1 MNPCVLRRV
10 ASTRL
15 FCFLLFG
22 CAPMWAHAQ
31 SSPTPAGQPDAAN
44 ATSGSAASAASEGSE
59 ADANANPD
67 GPPRFGISLD
77 TLESLKPMLL
87 RHMELQRFRFL
98 SDLDASE
105 LERLLAAA
113 PDNLRDLLGTQG
125 YFDPKI
131 HINWQP
137 AASSDPK
144 TAPLGEVDIRVEPG
158 PLTEVATSQV
168 YFQGDI
174 ATDETAKAQRELL
187 QRSSQ
192 QAVGKPFTQ
201 SQWDSAKGTALR
213 LLTAERYPRGRIV
226 NSLSDID
233 TTTRQAHWHIEL
245 DSGPPVFIGDVRIE
259 GAQRYDPVTA
269 ERLARLAGLQKGADY
284 SLVNLQNAQQSISD
298 SGYYTSVFA
307 YVDLDQEGENRNS
320 AAPVVVQVKE
330 AQPQKVV
337 LGVGGSTN
345 SGPRLSL
352 EHTHLRLPLI
362 DWRAHSKIQ
371 LEKDDQLISSDWS
384 APIEDDGWHWL
395 ASGRI
400 ARQIDNNTTT
410 SSLRLSLGRSEES
423 PALDRRYFVQYDRAR
438 TVNTES
444 ELASSDG
451 NEAALSINYGWTW
464 RRFDNV
470 PFPDQG
476 YGLGLTLG
484 AGTTLGSVRQPF
496 TTTQVRWL
504 GYWPLGGSIKEDLLA
519 GVASGEQRP
528 ADKRSRF
535 GRLALRLQGGA
546 VLADAD
552 APIPDTQLFLTG
564 GDNTVRGYGLRD
576 IGVTQS
582 DGSVTAGRYLAVA
595 SFEWQRPIWS
605 DGARTAWESVVFV
618 DAGAVAN
625 QVAKLEAKVGVGV
638 GARYNSPVGP
648 LQMDLAYG
656 LDAKRFRIHLNVG
669 FTF

>member
-1 MNPCVLRRV
+1 MNPPFLRRV

-15 FCFLLFG
+15 FCLLLLST
-22 CAPMWAHAQ
+22 APAWAHAQ
-31 SSPTPAGQPDAAN
+31 DTTSPAKAPETAAPAPAATDEEVDAKA
-44 ATSGSAASAASEGSE
+44 
-59 ADANANPD
+59 
-67 GPPRFGISLD
+67 PPRFGITLD
-77 TLESLKPMLL
+77 TLEALRPLLL
-87 RHMELQRFRFL
+87 RHMELQRFRTL

-105 LERLLAAA
+105 LERLLVAA

-125 YFDPKI
+125 YFDAKI
-131 HINWQP
+131 AVSWKP
-137 AASSDPK
+137 AAADDPA
-144 TAPLGEVDIRVEPG
+144 APVLGEVQIRVEPG
-158 PLTEVATSQV
+158 PATKVASSNV
-168 YFQGDI
+168 YFKGDI
-174 ATDETAKAQRELL
+174 ATAEAATAQRELM
-187 QRSSQ
+187 QRSSLKL
-192 QAVGKPFTQ
+192 VDKPFSQ
-201 SQWDSAKGTALR
+201 AQWDSAKSDTLR
-213 LLTAERYPRGRIV
+213 LLTTQRYPRGRIL

-233 TTTRQAHWHIEL
+233 TIAHEAHWYIEL
-245 DSGPPVFIGDVRIE
+245 DSGQPVFIGDVRVE
-259 GAQRYDPVTA
+259 GADRYDPITA
-269 ERLARLAGLQKGADY
+269 ERLVRLAGLTRGADY
-284 SLVNLQNAQQSISD
+284 SLAHLQDAQQKISD

-307 YVDLDQEGENRNS
+307 YVDLDQEGADKDS

-330 AQPQKVV
+330 AKPQKVV

-362 DWRAHSKIQ
+362 GWKAHSKLQ
-371 LEKDDQLISSDWS
+371 LEKDDQLLTSDWS

-395 ASGRI
+395 SSGRI
-400 ARQIDNNTTT
+400 ARQIDGTTTT
-410 SSLRLSLGRSEES
+410 SSLRLSMGRSEES
-423 PALDRRYFVQYDRAR
+423 ASLDRRYFLQYDRAR

-444 ELASSDG
+444 VLASSDG

-484 AGTTLGSVRQPF
+484 VGTTLGTVRKPF

-504 GYWPLGGSIKEDLLA
+504 GFWPLGGSIKEDLLA
-519 GVASGEQRP
+519 GVTTGDDRP
-528 ADKRSRF
+528 VDKRSRL

-546 VLADAD
+546 VLANAD
-552 APIPDTQLFLTG
+552 TPIPDTQLYRTG
-564 GDNTVRGYGLRD
+564 GDSTVRGYGLRD
-576 IGVTQS
+576 IGVERA
-582 DGSVTAGRYLAVA
+582 DGSISAGRYLAVG

-605 DGARTAWESVVFV
+605 GGVRTAWESVVFV

-625 QVAKLEAKVGVGV
+625 QVANLQAKIGVGL

>member
-1 MNPCVLRRV
+1 MNPIFLRRV

-15 FCFLLFG
+15 FCLLLLG
-22 CAPMWAHAQ
+22 AGPMWAHAQ
-31 SSPTPAGQPDAAN
+31 GTADAAKPVD
-44 ATSGSAASAASEGSE
+44 ATPTKPAADGEDAE
-59 ADANANPD
+59 ADAKS
-67 GPPRFGISLD
+67 PPRFGIALD
-77 TLESLKPMLL
+77 TDEALKPMLL
-87 RHMELQRFRFL
+87 RHMELQRYRTL
-98 SDLDASE
+98 IDLDASE
-105 LERLLAAA
+105 LERLLVAA

-131 HINWQP
+131 TVNWTP
-137 AASSDPK
+137 ASASESNAP
-144 TAPLGEVDIRVEPG
+144 PLGEVQIAVEPG
-158 PLTEVATSQV
+158 PSTQVASSNL

-174 ATDETAKAQRELL
+174 ATAEAATAQRELML
-187 QRSSQ
+187 RSSQ
-192 QAVGKPFTQ
+192 KPVDSPFSQAR
-201 SQWDSAKGTALR
+201 WDSTKSETLR
-213 LLTAERYPRGRIV
+213 LLTSQRYPRGRIL

-233 TTTRQAHWHIEL
+233 TTARAAHWHIEL
-245 DSGPPVFIGDVRIE
+245 DSGPPVFVGDVRVE
-259 GAQRYDPVTA
+259 GAERYDPITA
-269 ERLARLAGLQKGADY
+269 ERLVRLAGLTKGADY
-284 SLVNLQNAQQSISD
+284 SLAKLQDAQQKISD

-307 YVDLDQEGENRNS
+307 YVDLDQEGEDKNS

-330 AQPQKVV
+330 AKPQKVV
-337 LGVGGSTN
+337 IGVGGSTD
-345 SGPRLSL
+345 SGARVSF

-362 DWRAHSKIQ
+362 GWRAHSKAQ
-371 LEKDDQLISSDWS
+371 YETNDQLISSDWT

-395 ASGRI
+395 SSGRI
-400 ARQIDNNTTT
+400 ARQIDGTTTT

-423 PALDRRYFVQYDRAR
+423 ASLDRRYFLQYDRAR

-444 ELASSDG
+444 ALASSDG
-451 NEAALSINYGWTW
+451 NEAALSVNYGWTW

-484 AGTTLGSVRQPF
+484 LGTTLGTVRKPF

-504 GYWPLGGSIKEDLLA
+504 GFWPLGGSITEDLLA
-519 GVASGEQRP
+519 GVTSGEDRP
-528 ADKRSRF
+528 VDKRSRF

-546 VLADAD
+546 VLANAD
-552 APIPDTQLFLTG
+552 APIPDTQLYLTG

-576 IGVTQS
+576 IGVEES
-582 DGSVTAGRYLAVA
+582 DGSITAGRYLAVA

-605 DGARTAWESVVFV
+605 DGVRTAWESVVFV
-618 DAGAVAN
+618 DAGAVADE
-625 QVAKLEAKVGVGV
+625 VANLQAKVGVGV

-669 FTF
+669 FSF

>member
-1 MNPCVLRRV
+1 MNFFFLRRV

-15 FCFLLFG
+15 FCWLLLG
-22 CAPMWAHAQ
+22 AGPLWAHAQ
-31 SSPTPAGQPDAAN
+31 SAPESAKPAN
-44 ATSGSAASAASEGSE
+44 AGSPHMAADGEE
-59 ADANANPD
+59 DADAKA
-67 GPPRFGISLD
+67 PPRFGITLD
-77 TLESLKPMLL
+77 TQEALKAMLL

-105 LERLLAAA
+105 LERLLVAA

-131 HINWQP
+131 SVHWSP
-137 AASSDPK
+137 APTTEP
-144 TAPLGEVDIRVEPG
+144 TAPVLGEVQITVDPG
-158 PLTEVATSQV
+158 PATLVASSNL

-174 ATDETAKAQRELL
+174 ATAEAAAAQRELML
-187 QRSSQ
+187 RSSQ
-192 QAVGKPFTQ
+192 KPVDSPFSQAK
-201 SQWDSAKGTALR
+201 WDSAKSDALR
-213 LLTAERYPRGRIV
+213 LLTSERYPRGRIV

-233 TTTRQAHWHIEL
+233 TTARAAHWHIEL

-259 GAQRYDPVTA
+259 GADRYDPITA
-269 ERLARLAGLQKGADY
+269 KRLVRLAGLTRGADY
-284 SLVNLQNAQQSISD
+284 SLAHLQDAQQKISD

-307 YVDLDQEGENRNS
+307 YVDLDQEGPDKDS

-330 AQPQKVV
+330 AKPQKVV

-345 SGPRLSL
+345 GGPRLSM

-362 DWRAHSKIQ
+362 GWRAHSRLQ
-371 LEKDDQLISSDWS
+371 LEKNDQLLASDWS

-395 ASGRI
+395 SSGRI
-400 ARQIDNNTTT
+400 ARQIDDTTTT
-410 SSLRLSLGRSEES
+410 SSLRLSAGKSKES
-423 PALDRRYFVQYDRAR
+423 ATLDRRYFLQYDRAR

-451 NEAALSINYGWTW
+451 NEAALSMNYGWTW

-484 AGTTLGSVRQPF
+484 VGTTLGSVRLPF

-519 GVASGEQRP
+519 GLTSGEDRP

-546 VLADAD
+546 VLAKAS
-552 APIPDTQLFLTG
+552 APIPATQRYLTG
-564 GDNTVRGYGLRD
+564 GDNTVRGYGLRE
-576 IGVTQS
+576 IGVTLA

-605 DGARTAWESVVFV
+605 DGVRSSWESVVFV
-618 DAGAVAN
+618 DAGAVTN
-625 QVAKLEAKVGVGV
+625 QVADLKAKVGVGV

>member
-1 MNPCVLRRV
+1 MDFFFLRRV

-15 FCFLLFG
+15 FCLLLLG
-22 CAPMWAHAQ
+22 AGPMWVHAQ
-31 SSPTPAGQPDAAN
+31 STVDAAKPVD
-44 ATSGSAASAASEGSE
+44 AASPKPAADGEDTEAE
-59 ADANANPD
+59 ADA
-67 GPPRFGISLD
+67 PPRFRVVLD
-77 TLESLKPMLL
+77 TDEALKPLLL
-87 RHMELQRFRFL
+87 RHMELQRYRTL

-105 LERLLAAA
+105 LERLLVAA

-131 HINWQP
+131 TVNWTP
-137 AASSDPK
+137 VSASESNAP
-144 TAPLGEVDIRVEPG
+144 PLGEVQIAVKPG
-158 PLTEVATSQV
+158 PSTQVASSNL

-174 ATDETAKAQRELL
+174 ATAEAATAQRELM

-192 QAVGKPFTQ
+192 KPVNSPFSQAR
-201 SQWDSAKGTALR
+201 WDSTKSETLR
-213 LLTAERYPRGRIV
+213 LLTSQRYPRGRIL

-233 TTTRQAHWHIEL
+233 TIARAAHWHIEL
-245 DSGPPVFIGDVRIE
+245 DSGPPVFVGDVRVE
-259 GAQRYDPVTA
+259 GAERYDPITA
-269 ERLARLAGLQKGADY
+269 ERLVRLAGLTKGADY
-284 SLVNLQNAQQSISD
+284 SLAKLQGAQQKISD

-307 YVDLDQEGENRNS
+307 YVDLDQEGEDKNS

-330 AQPQKVV
+330 AKPQKVV
-337 LGVGGSTN
+337 IGVGGSTD
-345 SGPRLSL
+345 SGARVSF

-362 DWRAHSKIQ
+362 DWRVHSKAQ
-371 LEKDDQLISSDWS
+371 YEPNDQLISSDWT

-395 ASGRI
+395 SSGRI
-400 ARQIDNNTTT
+400 ARQIDGTTTT

-423 PALDRRYFVQYDRAR
+423 ASLDRRYFLQYDRAR

-444 ELASSDG
+444 VLASSDG
-451 NEAALSINYGWTW
+451 NEAALSVNYGWTW

-484 AGTTLGSVRQPF
+484 LGTTLGTVRKPF

-504 GYWPLGGSIKEDLLA
+504 GFWPLGGSIKEDLLA
-519 GVASGEQRP
+519 GVTSGEDRP

-546 VLADAD
+546 VLANAD
-552 APIPDTQLFLTG
+552 APIPDTQLYLTG

-576 IGVTQS
+576 IGVKES
-582 DGSVTAGRYLAVA
+582 DGSITAGRYLAVA

-605 DGARTAWESVVFV
+605 DGVRSAWESVVFV
-618 DAGAVAN
+618 DAGAVADE
-625 QVAKLEAKVGVGV
+625 VANLQAKVGVGV

>member
-15 FCFLLFG
+15 FCFLLIGF
-22 CAPMWAHAQ
+22 APMWAHAQ
-31 SSPTPAGQPDAAN
+31 SGPAPAEATETDPAQASGTAVAPSAGDDDPAN
-44 ATSGSAASAASEGSE
+44 TKA
-59 ADANANPD
+59 
-67 GPPRFGISLD
+67 PPRFGITLD
-77 TLESLKPMLL
+77 TAEALKPMLL

-105 LERLLAAA
+105 LDRLLAAA

-131 HINWQP
+131 GIDWRP
-137 AASSDPK
+137 AASSDPN
-144 TAPLGEVDIRVEPG
+144 TAPLGDVEIRVEPG
-158 PLTEVATSQV
+158 PLTQVASSQV

-174 ATDETAKAQRELL
+174 ATDEAAKTQRELL

-201 SQWDSAKGTALR
+201 SQWDTTKGNALR
-213 LLTAERYPRGRIV
+213 LLTIERYPRGRIV

-233 TTTRQAHWHIEL
+233 TTAHEAHWHIEL
-245 DSGPPVFIGDVRIE
+245 DSGPPVFIGEVRIE
-259 GAQRYDPVTA
+259 GAERYDPITA
-269 ERLARLAGLQKGADY
+269 ERLARLAGLKEGADY
-284 SLVNLQNAQQSISD
+284 SLANLQDAQQSISD

-307 YVDLDQEGENRNS
+307 YVDLDQEGEDRNS

-330 AQPQKVV
+330 AKPQKVV

-362 DWRAHSKIQ
+362 GWRAHSKIQ

-395 ASGRI
+395 SSARI

-423 PALDRRYFVQYDRAR
+423 AALDRRYFVQYDRAR

-519 GVASGEQRP
+519 GVTAGEQRP

-546 VLADAD
+546 VLADAN

-605 DGARTAWESVVFV
+605 DGVRSAWESVVFV

-625 QVAKLEAKVGVGV
+625 QAA
-638 GARYNSPVGP
+638 
-648 LQMDLAYG
+648 DL
-656 LDAKRFRIHLNVG
+656 
-669 FTF
+669 